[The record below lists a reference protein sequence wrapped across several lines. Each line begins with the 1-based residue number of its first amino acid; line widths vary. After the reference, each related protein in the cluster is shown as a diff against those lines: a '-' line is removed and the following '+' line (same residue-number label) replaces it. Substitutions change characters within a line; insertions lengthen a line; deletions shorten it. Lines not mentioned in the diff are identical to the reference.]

1 MDFGAASSAGTAT
14 PESGNT
20 DFQQTL
26 AQSHGAPKSAT
37 PAGSQP
43 DAAAVTPDENLP
55 LKIGDWVELLS
66 DLRWLRAQLSWISPQ
81 NTLFMFTSE
90 GGRSHSMTSRVLSHL
105 LKLNLVKIVNQHN
118 VLDGALNSVTATAI
132 RNSVDGSAGW

>member
-1 MDFGAASSAGTAT
+1 MDFGVASSAGTAT
-14 PESGNT
+14 PESSHT

-26 AQSHGAPKSAT
+26 AQSHGASESAT
-37 PAGSQP
+37 PVGGQP
-43 DAAAVTPDENLP
+43 EAAAVSPNEKLH

-90 GGRSHSMTSRVLSHL
+90 GGRSHSITLRLLSRLLNLS
-105 LKLNLVKIVNQHN
+105 LVKIVNQQN
-118 VLDGALNSVTATAI
+118 VLDGALNNVTATAI